1 MDSPNGARAVAQG
14 KKIHGDSYA
23 TELDHSF
30 SVAWHRTRY
39 SQGGWVSWPS
49 QDSRE
54 YKRLLQPDEHTYFAG
69 DHLSYYI
76 AWQAGAIDSAR
87 KVVTEIHDRVL
98 ATG

>member
-1 MDSPNGARAVAQG
+1 MAPHPLLAGRLG
-14 KKIHGDSYA
+14 
-23 TELDHSF
+23 EL
-30 SVAWHRTRY
+30 
-39 SQGGWVSWPS
+39 PS

-54 YKRLLQPDEHTYFAG
+54 YALLLQPDGHTYFAG